1 MFVFFYTVHHIREH
15 NSRRRYCI
23 HRVIHGICN
32 NEDFL
37 LIAGELLLARILNLK
52 QQQAALLHKM
62 IGIADNG
69 IIFISSLMGNE
80 GNNFYAKH
88 TIILYIFMGNISSA
102 EKGQVMVMRN
112 IKSFH
117 L

>member
-23 HRVIHGICN
+23 HTVIHGICN

-37 LIAGELLLARILNLK
+37 LIAGELLLSRIFNLK
-52 QQQAALLHKM
+52 QQRAVLLHKM

-69 IIFISSLMGNE
+69 IIFIPSLMGNE

-88 TIILYIFMGNISSA
+88 KII
-102 EKGQVMVMRN
+102 
-112 IKSFH
+112 
-117 L
+117 